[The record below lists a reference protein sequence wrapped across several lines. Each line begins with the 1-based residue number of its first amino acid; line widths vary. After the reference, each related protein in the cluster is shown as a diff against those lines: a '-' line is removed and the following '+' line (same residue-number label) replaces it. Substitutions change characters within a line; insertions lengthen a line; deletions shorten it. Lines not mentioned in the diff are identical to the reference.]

1 MSKATEGR
9 ETEIHC
15 KAQHWNQSV
24 LVHAGNALLTT
35 ATALEDKSSWGDM
48 AVKYAMLVNVYTNV
62 TNGMDMNMARGR
74 FLIKELG
81 G

>member
-1 MSKATEGR
+1 MQGM
-9 ETEIHC
+9 
-15 KAQHWNQSV
+15 V
-24 LVHAGNALLTT
+24 LLTT

-74 FLIKELG
+74 FLIKESG
-81 G
+81 GQMRNYSHAQQEH

>member
-1 MSKATEGR
+1 MYFR
-9 ETEIHC
+9 HP
-15 KAQHWNQSV
+15 
-24 LVHAGNALLTT
+24 GNGLLTT

-74 FLIKELG
+74 FLIRELG
-81 G
+81 A

>member
-1 MSKATEGR
+1 MYFR
-9 ETEIHC
+9 HP
-15 KAQHWNQSV
+15 
-24 LVHAGNALLTT
+24 GNGLLTT

-81 G
+81 R

>member
-1 MSKATEGR
+1 MQGM
-9 ETEIHC
+9 
-15 KAQHWNQSV
+15 V
-24 LVHAGNALLTT
+24 LLTT